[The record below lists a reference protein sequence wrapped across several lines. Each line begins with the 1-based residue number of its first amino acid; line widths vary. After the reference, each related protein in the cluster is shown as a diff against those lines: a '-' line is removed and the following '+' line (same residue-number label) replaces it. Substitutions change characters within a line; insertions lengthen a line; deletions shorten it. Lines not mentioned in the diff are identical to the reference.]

1 MGVGGRGTQLT
12 AFFAERPDVEIAYV
26 CDVNAK
32 RLPGAVKVVQD
43 KKGKTPKT
51 VGNFQRILED
61 KVWMPWSAP
70 RPTIGIL

>member
-1 MGVGGRGTQLT
+1 MR
-12 AFFAERPDVEIAYV
+12 
-26 CDVNAK
+26 K

-61 KVWMPWSAP
+61 KRCGCDGLRHA
-70 RPTIGIL
+70 